1 VAAGADVILI
11 AGGKVAL
18 PTPLNVTRIDVL
30 SAQDMLKAAQQ
41 CVDGTHS
48 ALQYLPEDADEH
60 PHEHSHDHSHHHDD
74 CGCGEEHQHEH
85 AENESAGIKVAD
97 IFIATAAVADYRTLE
112 AAPQKIKKTQDAMT
126 LNLVKNP
133 DILATISL
141 AHPELFVVGFAAET
155 QDVERYARGKLLS
168 KDLDLIACNDVS
180 RADIGFASDDNAMQ
194 VFFSERYEHDNVILE
209 KASKDEIAEQLAT
222 IIGETIWQR
231 HQA

>member
-1 VAAGADVILI
+1 MSLLRKFSRRVKPSILGILI
-11 AGGKVAL
+11 SNKI
-18 PTPLNVTRIDVL
+18 ID
-30 SAQDMLKAAQQ
+30 
-41 CVDGTHS
+41 
-48 ALQYLPEDADEH
+48 
-60 PHEHSHDHSHHHDD
+60 
-74 CGCGEEHQHEH
+74 GC
-85 AENESAGIKVAD
+85 D
-97 IFIATAAVADYRTLE
+97 IFIATAAVADYRVAE
-112 AAPQKIKKTQDAMT
+112 VAAHKIKKAGDELAVS
-126 LNLVKNP
+126 LVKNP
-133 DILATISL
+133 DIVATI
-141 AHPELFVVGFAAET
+141 AQQQQRPFMVGFAAET